1 MIIIVRAK
9 SSKQYSLT
17 SVPEFVFALF
27 KSLYLDTKR
36 EFQKVF
42 KNNIKMVL
50 QVILRR
56 KTTSVN
62 IFQQN

>member
-17 SVPEFVFALF
+17 SVLEFVFALF
-27 KSLYLDTKR
+27 KSLYLDTER

-50 QVILRR
+50 QVILRQ